1 MIPSAKFMIKT
12 LAAIFLLAVGQPI
25 FAQAPNTIS
34 SWTSSD
40 GKTIKAKFVRIEED
54 SVVIE
59 KEGKPFTIH
68 FSKLAP
74 ASVELAKSLNEKI
87 TNNKGNEKVD
97 IDPFSD
103 PDLSRDSRITQ
114 GDSPGVAYI
123 KEKLR
128 RIVIPRIDFHDTTVE
143 DAIDFFRMRSIE
155 FDTLEQDPMRKGV
168 KFEFRRSRSDVSNT
182 DSLRVREL
190 HIRNVPLA
198 VALKYFCDQTKLR
211 FKVDDI
217 AVTLVPQAE
226 FSEDITTRTFKV
238 SPDFSL
244 ALSSDD
250 GAPKNTARKRIM
262 ELLKNSGISFV
273 EGASATLTNSGELI
287 VTNTSSELDKIEQL
301 VQAIE
306 SKPMQTYIKFRWLE
320 TDADTSTGILN
331 EIKAKKLSANQLG
344 EQIEQQIKNRKIK
357 EVAAFTE
364 DNVSGRK
371 QVLRPKSSTLPLVIE
386 AEPIWFEDG
395 KVINLRASAM
405 WTPSTTRG
413 LGLLRCNTSTNLSS
427 DRWHILSRWGDANKD
442 SLLMV
447 YAGSNISETI
457 TPQIKEEKLDDQ
469 LITSIVLDALLIETS
484 YSDFA
489 EAQKAP
495 TNGRAKA
502 LARLI
507 ERSTLIASTTNCS
520 ASGSINCNENIWSSE
535 SQPNFPHG
543 PGIVLK
549 WQANVIAND
558 QNIIP
563 HDPFTPP
570 TNNSLKEPRRIDQD
584 IFNQKI
590 SLQLDATYV
599 PQKARKDSQVLK
611 YSLQRNDLQNNVP
624 EFISATNLTQ
634 DGQRVVLLVITPW
647 YDTTY

>member
-1 MIPSAKFMIKT
+1 MIKT
-12 LAAIFLLAVGQPI
+12 LTAIVVLAVGQPI

-40 GKTIKAKFVRIEED
+40 GKTIKAKFVRIKAD

-59 KEGKPFTIH
+59 KEGKPFTIS
-68 FSKLAP
+68 FSKLDP
-74 ASVELAKSLNEKI
+74 ASVELAKSFDEKMTI
-87 TNNKGNEKVD
+87 NIDEEKVD
-97 IDPFSD
+97 VDPFSK
-103 PDLSRDSRITQ
+103 PDFSESSH
-114 GDSPGVAYI
+114 GSHYI
-123 KEKLR
+123 NEKLR
-128 RIVIPRIDFHDTTVE
+128 RIVIPRIDFEDTSIE
-143 DAIDFFRMRSIE
+143 EAIDFLRMRSIE
-155 FDTLEQDPMRKGV
+155 HDTLEQDPTRKGV
-168 KFEFRRSRSDVSNT
+168 KFEVRLTRSEVNST
-182 DSLRVREL
+182 DSLRVRL
-190 HIRNVPLA
+190 RLRDIPLA
-198 VALKYFCDQTKLR
+198 VVLKYICDQTKLR

-217 AVTLVPQAE
+217 AVTLIPQTE
-226 FSEDITTRTFKV
+226 FSEDIFTRTFKV
-238 SPDFSL
+238 GPDFSW

-250 GAPKNTARKRIM
+250 GEPKITARKPIM
-262 ELLKNSGISFV
+262 ELLKDIGINFG
-273 EGASATLTNSGELI
+273 ERASATLTNSGEMI
-287 VTNTSSELDKIEQL
+287 VTNTSIELEKIEQL
-301 VQAIE
+301 VEVIR
-306 SKPMQTYIKFRWLE
+306 SKEAMQTYIKFRWLE
-320 TDADTSTGILN
+320 TDAETSTGILN
-331 EIKAKKLSANQLG
+331 DIKAKKLSANEIG
-344 EQIEQQIKNRKIK
+344 EQIESQIKNRKIK
-357 EVAAFTE
+357 EVVAFAK

-371 QVLRPKSSTLPLVIE
+371 QVLKPKNSTLPLVIE
-386 AEPIWFEDG
+386 AEPIWFEDR
-395 KVINLRASAM
+395 KHINLRACAM

-413 LGLLRCNTSTNLSS
+413 LGLLRCNTSTTLSS

-457 TPQIKEEKLDDQ
+457 TPEIKEEKLNDK

-489 EAQKAP
+489 EAQKTP

-507 ERSTLIASTTNCS
+507 ERSTLIASTTNRS
-520 ASGSINCNENIWSSE
+520 GAGSINCNENIWSSE

-549 WQANVIAND
+549 WQANLLAND

-570 TNNSLKEPRRIDQD
+570 PNNSLKELRKIDQD

-590 SLQLDATYV
+590 SIQLDATYV

-611 YSLQRNDLQNNVP
+611 YSIQRNDFQDNVP
-624 EFISATNLTQ
+624 EFLSATNLTQ